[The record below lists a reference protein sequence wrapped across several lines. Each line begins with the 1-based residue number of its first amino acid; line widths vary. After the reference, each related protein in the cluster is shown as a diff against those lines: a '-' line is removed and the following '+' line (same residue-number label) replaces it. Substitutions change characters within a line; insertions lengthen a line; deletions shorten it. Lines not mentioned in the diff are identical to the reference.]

1 MTAQEM
7 FAASDGAIKRKLFPK
22 KFLSPD
28 GGRAKSL

>member
-1 MTAQEM
+1 MTAKEM

-28 GGRAKSL
+28 AGS